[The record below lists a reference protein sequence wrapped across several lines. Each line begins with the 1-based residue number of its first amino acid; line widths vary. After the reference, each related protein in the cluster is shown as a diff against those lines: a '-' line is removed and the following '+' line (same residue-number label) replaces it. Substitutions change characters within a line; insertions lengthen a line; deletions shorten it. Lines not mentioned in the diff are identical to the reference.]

1 MSRWWNCCC
10 VHRPVQ
16 SPHAASYLSSPI
28 ILTSPRRPASSTGG
42 RQQLLLPPT
51 NLHSACRRRLF
62 YNPSAGSGCTN
73 RSGSNK
79 SISSSSRCTGHV
91 RPASKLAV
99 SSTGLALCSP
109 GSGGFRRTRTRRS
122 TTSSRMDVIRRK
134 YPNHTEM
141 AYREAVAK
149 LKYLLAE
156 SYAPKMSH
164 SNAMLSGKRYYRD
177 DQQQQDEYLDDG
189 TGADAQSLTSL
200 VPATDGPA
208 SKRAD
213 QSAVMT
219 LQPVRGG
226 AKYNSYPST
235 RSHAVVPAPAELTSF
250 IERQEEYIE
259 QLERESH
266 CCREEL
272 KNLVEKV
279 KEVIAENEALQDK
292 SGASNNKSSSL
303 QVKSIL
309 LDGGG
314 SYATSSSCLDDQFTK
329 RDDFSPKLT
338 SSTSGRLGQ
347 QLEGPS
353 IVFESRI
360 SELEAQ
366 LTQTRLELRK
376 AREENQRNLGRL
388 AERGGDDAQIHLEL
402 ERALRERRELDSR
415 ADELQRELARI
426 RAHEVEVEQRSRRAL
441 ELAQQAEIDK
451 SQAELEVK
459 RLRDELE
466 RRQDKLRE
474 ALHETN
480 RRCIEEKKLAERKFS
495 QQMEQLSADMA
506 SHWEAASKSHL
517 ESEKQRWDIAEL
529 KKQLIQKAAL
539 VDELKA
545 DFFNKTAK
553 VQEELGQVL
562 AEKDAALEELS
573 AAQLRAERSERQAK
587 QEQARMQGELNSYK
601 GRLERADADLVHARR
616 ENLRLTEEIAALEKE
631 INMSKLMGE
640 TRVGAGQPLKAV
652 VDKPAS
658 KNGDKDKEL
667 ASLILDLES
676 KQAKTVATLE
686 DSLSKQASL
695 VTRLTA
701 ECQSLTQR
709 LEANDQKHKK
719 EMADLQSNIKYLSN
733 KMKESLEI
741 EDCTTEE
748 HHKHSR
754 PSNVFSKEK
763 TPPSGLYS
771 IEEDDGDGV
780 DDNYDDDRDDAND
793 PGDND
798 QDLDQAS
805 ELDLRQQHQFSAP
818 TTLEDT
824 SKDVI
829 SNDDDDPYAIHS
841 DDVALEDE
849 NIPLDY
855 VAQPEAYGDEYA
867 VNQQHYDPQQY
878 EQYADYDPAQYPDY
892 YAQADYDQ
900 QQQQQVAGQQ
910 EQHYGVDGYDP
921 DGSASATTYDEQS
934 YEAAAAY
941 SAANDK

>member
-1 MSRWWNCCC
+1 MSRWWQCCC

-16 SPHAASYLSSPI
+16 SPHAAAAAASYLSSPI
-28 ILTSPRRPASSTGG
+28 ILTSPRRPASSIGG

-62 YNPSAGSGCTN
+62 YNPSAASGCTN
-73 RSGSNK
+73 RSGSSNV
-79 SISSSSRCTGHV
+79 SSGCTGHV
-91 RPASKLAV
+91 RLASKLAV
-99 SSTGLALCSP
+99 PSTGLALCSP
-109 GSGGFRRTRTRRS
+109 VSGFRRTRTRRS

-156 SYAPKMSH
+156 SYAPKMLH

-177 DQQQQDEYLDDG
+177 DQQQQQQQDEYLDDG
-189 TGADAQSLTSL
+189 AGADAQSLTSL
-200 VPATDGPA
+200 VPASDGPA
-208 SKRAD
+208 SKRD
-213 QSAVMT
+213 QSTVMT
-219 LQPVRGG
+219 LQPVRGS

-309 LDGGG
+309 LDGGGGGGGAG

-415 ADELQRELARI
+415 ADELQRELARL
-426 RAHEVEVEQRSRRAL
+426 RAHEAEVEQRSRRAL

-553 VQEELGQVL
+553 VQEELSQVL

-573 AAQLRAERSERQAK
+573 AAQLQAERNERQAK
-587 QEQARMQGELNSYK
+587 QEQARMQGEINSYK

-640 TRVGAGQPLKAV
+640 TRVGAGQPLKII
-652 VDKPAS
+652 DKPAS

-676 KQAKTVATLE
+676 KQ
-686 DSLSKQASL
+686 
-695 VTRLTA
+695 
-701 ECQSLTQR
+701 
-709 LEANDQKHKK
+709 
-719 EMADLQSNIKYLSN
+719 
-733 KMKESLEI
+733 
-741 EDCTTEE
+741 EE

-793 PGDND
+793 LGDND
-798 QDLDQAS
+798 QQDLDQAS
-805 ELDLRQQHQFSAP
+805 ELDLRQQQQHQFSAP

-900 QQQQQVAGQQ
+900 QQQAAGQQ

-921 DGSASATTYDEQS
+921 DGSATATTYDEQS
-934 YEAAAAY
+934 YGDAAAY
-941 SAANDK
+941 SAAARADDDK